1 MVTGS
6 HIPFDR
12 NGIKFYRADGEI
24 DKADEQ
30 AILDTEVAVPDALS
44 PSPLSAVDTA
54 ALDAYAR
61 AEPQLI
67 EQLLELRRRFVEA
80 DLGEGIATPYW
91 PAQ

>member
-1 MVTGS
+1 LHACRSTLED
-6 HIPFDR
+6 P
-12 NGIKFYRADGEI
+12 
-24 DKADEQ
+24 
-30 AILDTEVAVPDALS
+30 TDA
-44 PSPLSAVDTA
+44 
-54 ALDAYAR
+54 DAYAR